1 MSKSML
7 DYKRKNHKT
16 PRLVIADAYTIGS
29 NGFESEQA
37 KDQSVYYI
45 TARKFLETINPNLY
59 TKEDSRYIFTGLAR
73 IVDYL
78 LYEPITMEEI
88 LETDKFLELQKVTLN
103 GLAKFEYPRELW
115 VRIVEDYGGRIPI
128 KIKALPEGSVFYP
141 HEPIVEIERSVKD
154 FGVLAAWFESTLLKV
169 WASIEMTTQLEHWV
183 LYYKNLIDSIYG
195 TSIAK
200 EQKDFFARGMLH
212 NFGCRAGMTPQES
225 EWLGEQALYSFSG
238 TDTFSGAYQ
247 FWKNA
252 GEEGGH
258 SFSVSALAHRNIQ
271 SYDKEFDCFE
281 SLFSYLK
288 SGELGS
294 NVADCNDFFIA
305 VKKIGSDNKLIK
317 GCLLELALRSKE
329 LGLNIVI
336 VVRPDSGDAAKQ
348 LLFVCDTAKEYGL
361 FREIEING
369 KTWYGGTL
377 LRFIEGDGMKWE
389 TMKQIN
395 DILLANNYLVWEWG
409 LYGMG
414 GGMRND
420 LSRDHSSMK
429 YALCAVGSDLRPV
442 VKFSETAGKSTLPGP
457 FKLLRSKEALESG
470 ITIVGINESG
480 EDARVVYYDGLDKV
494 CFFGEIM
501 FEDNRD
507 YKKRMREQ
515 IDFMPKRLVNDI
527 PASQLIIDKRLDLL
541 AEYAP
546 EKLEFFKGK

>member
-1 MSKSML
+1 MNLMEN
-7 DYKRKNHKT
+7 YRRKNHKT

-45 TARKFLETINPNLY
+45 TARKFLETINHSLY

-73 IVDYL
+73 IIDYL

-103 GLAKFEYPRELW
+103 GLVKFEYPRELW
-115 VRIVEDYGGRIPI
+115 VSIVENYGGRIPI
-128 KIKALPEGSVFYP
+128 KIIGLPEGSVFYP
-141 HEPIVEIERSVKD
+141 HEPIIEIKNTVKG

-195 TSIAK
+195 DSISK
-200 EQKDFFARGMLH
+200 EQMDFFARGMLH

-281 SLFSYLK
+281 SLFAYLK

-361 FREIEING
+361 FREIEIGN
-369 KTWYGGTL
+369 KIWYGGTL

-389 TMKQIN
+389 TMKEIN

-429 YALCAVGSDLRPV
+429 YALCAVGSELRPV

-470 ITIVGINESG
+470 ITIVGLHEEG
-480 EDARVVYYDGLDKV
+480 EDARVFYYDGLNPQ
-494 CFFGEIM
+494 FFGDIM

-507 YKKRMREQ
+507 YKKRMRKEL
-515 IDFMPKRLVNDI
+515 DLLPKRLKNDI
-527 PASQLIIDKRLDLL
+527 PASEYILNTRLELL
-541 AEYAP
+541 SKYAP
-546 EKLEFFKGK
+546 EKVETFLK

>member
-1 MSKSML
+1 MLKSML
-7 DYKRKNHKT
+7 DYKRKNHTT

-29 NGFESEQA
+29 NPFESKQA
-37 KDQSVYYI
+37 KRKSVYYI
-45 TARKFLETINPNLY
+45 TARKFLDSINPNLY
-59 TKEDSRYIFTGLAR
+59 SKKDTRYIHIGLAK
-73 IVDYL
+73 IIDCL

-88 LETDKFLELQKVTLN
+88 LETDKFLEFQKVTLN

-115 VRIVEDYGGRIPI
+115 VEIVEKYNGRIPI
-128 KIKALPEGSVFYP
+128 TVKALPEGSVFYP
-141 HEPIVEIERSVKD
+141 NEPIIEIESSLEN
-154 FGVLAAWFESTLLKV
+154 FGVLAAWFESSLLKV
-169 WASIEMTTQLEHWV
+169 WAPTEMVTQLEHWV
-183 LYYKNLIDSIYG
+183 LYYIGVMDEIYGDSI
-195 TSIAK
+195 TK

-225 EWLGEQALYSFSG
+225 EWLGEAALYSIPG

-252 GEEGGH
+252 GEEAGH

-271 SYDKEFDCFE
+271 SYDKEFECFE
-281 SLFSYLK
+281 ALFTYLK

-294 NVADCNDFFIA
+294 NVADCNDFYFA
-305 VKKIGSDNKLIK
+305 VKAVDKESKKLIK

-329 LGLNIVI
+329 LGLNIVV

-348 LLFVCDTAKEYGL
+348 LLFICDTAKEYGL

-395 DILLANNYLVWEWG
+395 DILLSNNYLVWEWG

-420 LSRDHSSMK
+420 LSRDHASTK
-429 YALCAVGSDLRPV
+429 YALCAVGEDLRPV

-457 FKLLRSKEALESG
+457 FKLLRNKEALESG
-470 ITIVGINESG
+470 VTIVHASEQG
-480 EDARVVYYDGLDKV
+480 EDARVIYYDGLNFQ
-494 CFFGEIM
+494 FFGNTM

-507 YKKRMREQ
+507 TKKRIREQ
-515 IDFMPKRLVNDI
+515 MATMPKRLKNDI
-527 PASQLIIDKRLDLL
+527 PASDFIINKRIELL
-541 AEYAP
+541 KEYAP
-546 EKLEFFKGK
+546 EKVEFFTK

>member
-1 MSKSML
+1 ML

-29 NGFESEQA
+29 NPFESEQA
-37 KDQSVYYI
+37 KDKSVYYI
-45 TARKFLETINPNLY
+45 TVRKFLDSIDKDLY
-59 TKEDSRYIFTGLAR
+59 TKEDTRYIFKGISKL
-73 IVDYL
+73 IDYL

-88 LETDKFLELQKVTLN
+88 LETDKFLEYQKVTLN

-115 VRIVEDYGGRIPI
+115 VRIVEEFGGRPPI
-128 KIKALPEGSVFYP
+128 KIIALPEGSVFYP
-141 HEPIVEIERSVKD
+141 HEPIIEIENTVKD
-154 FGVLAAWFESTLLKV
+154 FGVLASWFESTLLKV
-169 WASIEMTTQLEHWV
+169 WASTEMVTQLEHWV
-183 LYYKNLIDSIYG
+183 LYYLGLMDEIYG
-195 TSIAK
+195 DEISK

-225 EWLGEQALYSFSG
+225 EWLGEEALFSFSG

-252 GEEGGH
+252 GEEAGH

-281 SLFSYLK
+281 ALFNYLK
-288 SGELGS
+288 SNELGS
-294 NVADCNDFFIA
+294 YVADCNNFYIA
-305 VKKIGSDNKLIK
+305 VKAKNGETNELVK

-336 VVRPDSGDAAKQ
+336 VVRPDSGNAAEQ
-348 LLFVCDTAKEYGL
+348 LLFICNTAKEYGL
-361 FREIEING
+361 IREITAKG
-369 KTWYGGTL
+369 KTWYGGGL
-377 LRFIEGDGMKWE
+377 LRFIEGDGMTWAS
-389 TMKQIN
+389 MKKIN
-395 DILLANNYLVWEWG
+395 QILLDNNYLIWEWG

-414 GGMRND
+414 GGMRNN
-420 LSRDHSSMK
+420 LSRDHSSSK
-429 YALCAVGSDLRPV
+429 YALCAVGSELRPV

-470 ITIVGINESG
+470 ITIIGLNESG
-480 EDARVVYYDGLDKV
+480 LDARVTYYDGLQEN
-494 CFFGEIM
+494 FFGEIM

-515 IDFMPKRLVNDI
+515 MDFMPKRLVNDI
-527 PASQLIIDKRLDLL
+527 PASSLILSKRLDLL

-546 EKLEFFKGK
+546 EKLEFFQSK